1 MLGSGGA
8 SQRLRERAARAAPD
22 SCDTLEM
29 SVDPD
34 PPLRPG
40 DAVDR
45 YEIVRLIAT
54 GGMARVYEATHE
66 WTHRSVALKIMHA
79 RYGCRSD
86 LIERFRKEAMAL
98 SVIAHP
104 NVVSVENGGL
114 TRDGFVFLATEMLQG
129 QSLREVLRERKR
141 LPLADA
147 LELLIQVARGVGA
160 AHAQNVIHRD
170 LKPENIFCTTG
181 GTVKVLDLGIAKWI
195 GRDAKE
201 TDPKLGFVA
210 GTPAYMAPEVL
221 EARAVG
227 VTADVYALGVI
238 AYECLSGSHP
248 LAPDGVWPAPAELAR
263 RALDYQP
270 PPLPFVP
277 LPLSQLIERAMHKNS
292 ARRPQSMREL
302 AEALERLHAHS
313 PRSVTRPAAPGAKRS
328 PRRAVI
334 GVVLALVTVLGLG
347 AAAAPHYATGTGAG
361 RATPALISR
370 ARDTASFVSAH
381 TVWSF
386 AAGQRR
392 VPVSASSADG
402 AGSKN
407 LASATDLRPAVK
419 PRVGRRAPSRLI
431 ARTFNAAADAPAKP
445 AGVRSKEPRAR

>member
-8 SQRLRERAARAAPD
+8 PQRSRELAAGAAPD
-22 SCDTLEM
+22 DCDTLEM
-29 SVDPD
+29 PVDPD

-45 YEIVRLIAT
+45 YEITRLIAT

-79 RYGCRSD
+79 RYGCRAD

-104 NVVSVENGGL
+104 NVVRVENGGL

-141 LPLADA
+141 LPLADT
-147 LELLIQVARGVGA
+147 LELLIQVAHGVAA

-170 LKPENIFCTTG
+170 LKPENIFCTQG
-181 GTVKVLDLGIAKWI
+181 GAVKVLDLGIAKLI
-195 GRDAKE
+195 GRDTKQ
-201 TDPKLGFVA
+201 TDPALGFVA

-227 VTADVYALGVI
+227 VTADIYALGVI

-248 LAPDGVWPAPAELAR
+248 LAPDGVWPAPVELAR
-263 RALDYQP
+263 RALDSQP
-270 PPLPFVP
+270 QPLSDVPPE
-277 LPLSQLIERAMHKNS
+277 LSQLVERAMHKS
-292 ARRPQSMREL
+292 AARRPQSMCEL
-302 AEALERLHAHS
+302 AEALARIHAQS
-313 PRSVTRPAAPGAKRS
+313 SRSETQPASLDRKGSSTP
-328 PRRAVI
+328 RAV
-334 GVVLALVTVLGLG
+334 GAVVLALVTVLGLG
-347 AAAAPHYATGTGAG
+347 AAAAARYGASAG
-361 RATPALISR
+361 RATPALLSR
-370 ARDTASFVSAH
+370 ARDTADFVAAH
-381 TVWSF
+381 TARFFAGAQRKMHVTAR
-386 AAGQRR
+386 AAG
-392 VPVSASSADG
+392 ATGSAD
-402 AGSKN
+402 

-419 PRVGRRAPSRLI
+419 PRAGRRAPSRLI
-431 ARTFNAAADAPAKP
+431 ARTFNAGDDPPAKP
-445 AGVRSKEPRAR
+445 LGERPKQTRSR